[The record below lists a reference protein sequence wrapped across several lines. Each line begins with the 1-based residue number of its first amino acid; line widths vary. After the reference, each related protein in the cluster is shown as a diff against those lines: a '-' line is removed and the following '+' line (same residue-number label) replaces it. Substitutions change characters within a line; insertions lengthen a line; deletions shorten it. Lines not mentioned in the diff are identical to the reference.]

1 MTGTLS
7 ENHRNILKGYNMLLY
22 FAGTMVMFDPSHEC
36 IFDFWSEG
44 ILKKLPVRSSNPR
57 FIKAA
62 SQLRASVEDVSRVYE
77 KMKEDY
83 LLLFSGKGEPLAP
96 PYESV
101 YRNDDRLMFSKHSLN
116 VRDFYQSYGWVSK
129 FKNQIPDDH
138 IGIELLFLTI
148 MVEKYLE
155 LDDNVCHIE
164 MRKEIM
170 RFIDEHILSWVPEWN
185 ENIQDNALT
194 TGYKGIGTLI
204 HACTEDI
211 YSLMD
216 TAKQQDRRPD

>member
-1 MTGTLS
+1 
-7 ENHRNILKGYNMLLY
+7 
-22 FAGTMVMFDPSHEC
+22 
-36 IFDFWSEG
+36 
-44 ILKKLPVRSSNPR
+44 
-57 FIKAA
+57 
-62 SQLRASVEDVSRVYE
+62 
-77 KMKEDY
+77 
-83 LLLFSGKGEPLAP
+83 
-96 PYESV
+96 
-101 YRNDDRLMFSKHSLN
+101 MFSKHSLD

-204 HACTEDI
+204 QACTEDI
-211 YSLMD
+211 YSLMKTGIMD
-216 TAKQQDRRPD
+216 I